1 MLTLMGRAYAICSL
15 LAAAHVTCFST
26 VNKVVVL
33 PSLPFRAIPLYASF
47 PRLPGQSLER
57 VPEDVARARTGWPHW
72 KSTSHAENSIDA
84 STESFLREQPCD
96 DNVDAIDGAMDTRWV
111 RDVAYAT
118 TESLE
123 ASLDALEAIT
133 LSSRLS
139 PSLRERVK
147 RASARLA
154 NIAGSL
160 NKRDA

>member
-1 MLTLMGRAYAICSL
+1 MLTLMERAIAICSI
-15 LAAAHVTCFST
+15 LAATHVTCFNT

-33 PSLPFRAIPLYASF
+33 PTLPLRATPLYASF

-72 KSTSHAENSIDA
+72 KSTSHAESSIDA
-84 STESFLREQPCD
+84 SAESFLSEQPGD
-96 DNVDAIDGAMDTRWV
+96 DNVDAMDDAMETRWV

-133 LSSRLS
+133 LSSPLS
-139 PSLRERVK
+139 PSLAKRVK
-147 RASARLA
+147 RANARLA
-154 NIAGSL
+154 DIASSL
-160 NKRDA
+160 NKRDE